1 MSLRPSPDS
10 LSTPVTPSPPA
21 TGHPPF
27 SRGYPDLEVREREG
41 CRPTICVL
49 PSGIVL
55 VTAPPG
61 TPIGPLI
68 ERNIGWIERKKRV
81 IQEISRDRD
90 GQEGRILLGGR
101 FLRLE
106 RGHLCGV
113 REEEGRIIY
122 TTPGDL
128 KDFLRDRLRRA
139 LLPMLGA
146 RSAQMRVGFTG
157 LTVREQRSR
166 WASCSPAG
174 RISVNLR
181 VLALPA
187 DIHEYLVVH
196 ELAHLLEPNH
206 SRRYWRR
213 VGEFFP
219 DYRHAEE
226 ELKRYWI
233 LLERDSIWEVLG
245 KIQTRTRKKPC
256 EEGTHSPAENQ

>member
-1 MSLRPSPDS
+1 MPPDG
-10 LSTPVTPSPPA
+10 L
-21 TGHPPF
+21 
-27 SRGYPDLEVREREG
+27 DLEIREADVL
-41 CRPTICVL
+41 RPTIRVL
-49 PSGIVL
+49 PSGTVQ

-61 TPIGPLI
+61 THIPSLI
-68 ERNIGWIERKKRV
+68 EPNLAWIERKRRE
-81 IQEISRDRD
+81 IREISRDRE

-101 FLRLE
+101 FFRLE
-106 RGHLCGV
+106 NGPSCGI
-113 REEEGRIIY
+113 RAEEGGITY

-128 KDFLRDRLRRA
+128 KAFLKDRLRGS
-139 LLPMLGA
+139 LLPRLEA
-146 RSAQMRVGFTG
+146 HAIRMRVGFTG
-157 LTVREQRSR
+157 LSVREQRSR

-181 VLALPA
+181 VLALPD
-187 DIHEYLVVH
+187 DIRDYLVVH

-213 VGEFFP
+213 VAEFFP

-245 KIQTRTRKKPC
+245 RVREPKGKERKEPPS
-256 EEGTHSPAENQ
+256 GAP